1 MQACVVLPD
10 DLLFECSRF
19 CTWIAQALVPAGEQG
34 LRGIACIVGKRID
47 CTPVRRTSGAAGS
60 RSSHGPQPDLLGG
73 QLGHL
78 MVSPKP
84 NGLFLAPW
92 DDPSQMTLAD
102 DGYARDQ
109 LQITELSLQYP
120 LTDDDRRFL
129 ESVLPHLPPLHYPMS
144 EAGAKDFLDAWCSL
158 PNRPEWEPVWVTAAS
173 IERRKAEQD
182 AAMRRH
188 LQALEGD
195 FAQGLL
201 AAVNS
206 ERIEVVALSR
216 SCLIPREQA
225 IAYLNRH
232 GIRYRHQET
241 GDDTPGAKTARSEQR
256 PEVPNCKQSA
266 VGNSKLSPE
275 QREQL
280 VHYHEQLEKDGVKDP
295 TMQTM
300 KKFDV
305 SDSYVRQLVRKAKA
319 RASLEKGFP
328 RPGKGK

>member
-1 MQACVVLPD
+1 M
-10 DLLFECSRF
+10 
-19 CTWIAQALVPAGEQG
+19 
-34 LRGIACIVGKRID
+34 
-47 CTPVRRTSGAAGS
+47 
-60 RSSHGPQPDLLGG
+60 LGG

-216 SCLIPREQA
+216 SCLIPR
-225 IAYLNRH
+225 
-232 GIRYRHQET
+232 
-241 GDDTPGAKTARSEQR
+241 
-256 PEVPNCKQSA
+256 
-266 VGNSKLSPE
+266 
-275 QREQL
+275 REQGL
-280 VHYHEQLEKDGVKDP
+280 LTSIGMVFGIAIRKPATTPLAPKPLDP
-295 TMQTM
+295 NSARKCRIASKVPWATQSLALSSGSSLFTTMNSWKRT
-300 KKFDV
+300 
-305 SDSYVRQLVRKAKA
+305 
-319 RASLEKGFP
+319 ASKIP
-328 RPGKGK
+328 RCKR